1 MDDDSGRPKRILL
14 TVILILV
21 GGFLITAAVLARDS
35 IGSFTSWLLIITALV
50 IALAIAAPWRRH
62 RNQRSR

>member
-35 IGSFTSWLLIITALV
+35 IGTFTSWLLIITALV
-50 IALAIAAPWRRH
+50 IALAVTALWRRH